1 MGSKA
6 KREKGEED
14 DIVDKNLRCLQAL
27 SWNITSVAQDMAA
40 ATKAAS
46 PLEKGPDW
54 EMVLSCQRQMVVG
67 WQVGIVR
74 AGFKAEAS
82 TSANWWETLE
92 QTTLML
98 NSSNVKSAR

>member
-27 SWNITSVAQDMAA
+27 SYKITSVARDIAA

-46 PLEKGPDW
+46 PLEKGLVMYLWRDD
-54 EMVLSCQRQMVVG
+54 VTLSEAEFCRLT
-67 WQVGIVR
+67 GIARTGV
-74 AGFKAEAS
+74 KAEAS
-82 TSANWWETLE
+82 TSASW
-92 QTTLML
+92 
-98 NSSNVKSAR
+98 